1 MRNTAEGLN
10 ASHPNNARSTLR
22 NATPLICSEH
32 LSAHHGVEV
41 WLKLECAH
49 PTGSHKDRESA
60 LIVGASSAFGYS
72 KVGCA
77 STGNLAI
84 SLSYYAKLAGIE
96 CHVWVSPHTSKPEL
110 DRWLRTFG
118 AIVHP
123 CDGKLSEL
131 YDISNTVMKRSDI
144 FNGNPG
150 MSDVKL
156 EGNRQIAREIREA
169 RPGLNWIVCP
179 INNGSHFIGVA
190 QGFSGTES
198 RMVGVY
204 SYSALAHSIQGFHAA
219 EGLERIHQM
228 IAERRGSLI
237 EATDDDIENGITS
250 LLKDGIIA
258 EPSAASS
265 VGILR
270 KIPLQRDQSVCCI
283 ITGTGLKWP

>member
-1 MRNTAEGLN
+1 MRD
-10 ASHPNNARSTLR
+10 
-22 NATPLICSEH
+22 ATPLIRSEH
-32 LSAHHGVEV
+32 LSARHGVEV
-41 WLKLECAH
+41 WLKLECAN

-60 LIVGASSAFGYS
+60 LIVGACSALGYS

-84 SLSYYAKLAGIE
+84 SLSYYAQLADIE
-96 CHVWVSPHTSKPEL
+96 CHVWVSPHPSRPEL

-123 CDGKLSEL
+123 CNGKLTEL
-131 YDISNTVMKRSDI
+131 YETSNAAMKTLDI

-156 EGNRQIAREIREA
+156 EGNRQIAREINEA

-190 QGFSGTES
+190 QGLSATQS
-198 RMVGVY
+198 HVVGVY
-204 SYSALAHSIQGFHAA
+204 SYSARAHSIQGFHAS
-219 EGLERIHQM
+219 EGLEKIHQTV
-228 IAERRGSLI
+228 AEAGGCLI
-237 EATDDDIENGITS
+237 EATDDDIEDGIAS

-258 EPSAASS
+258 EPSSAGS

-270 KIPLQRDQSVCCI
+270 KLSLQRGQSVCCI
-283 ITGTGLKWP
+283 ITGSGLKWP

>member
-1 MRNTAEGLN
+1 MRD
-10 ASHPNNARSTLR
+10 
-22 NATPLICSEH
+22 ATPLIRSEH
-32 LSAHHGVEV
+32 LSARHGVEV
-41 WLKLECAH
+41 WLKLESTN

-60 LIVGASSAFGYS
+60 LIVGACSARGYC

-84 SLSYYAKLAGIE
+84 SLSYYAQLAGIE
-96 CHVWVSPHTSKPEL
+96 CHVWVSRNTSRPEL

-123 CDGKLSEL
+123 RDAKLSEL
-131 YDISNTVMKRSDI
+131 YEISNAVMKDSEI

-169 RPGLNWIVCP
+169 RPGLDWIVCP

-190 QGFSGTES
+190 QGFSGTQS
-198 RMVGVY
+198 RMAGVY
-204 SYSALAHSIQGFHAA
+204 SHSAVAHSIQGFHAA
-219 EGLERIHQM
+219 EGLEQIHQT
-228 IAERRGSLI
+228 AARSGGCLI
-237 EATDDDIENGITS
+237 EATDEDIENGITS
-250 LLKDGIIA
+250 LLKDGLIA

-265 VGILR
+265 VGTL
-270 KIPLQRDQSVCCI
+270 KKLPLQRDQSICCI
-283 ITGTGLKWP
+283 ITGSGLKWP